1 MQLPHSRFSFLVD
14 RFITRLGNALSWIW
28 LVLLTVIVMNV
39 TLRYLFEMGSI
50 ELEELQWHL
59 YAVGFL
65 TGLSYA
71 VVSDSHI
78 RVDVVREKLSET
90 TKVWVEF
97 YGLLLLL
104 IPFVLLVLFA
114 SIPFIEYSF
123 RLREISEAPGGLPF
137 RWIIKGTLFV
147 GFTLLLVVSVARL
160 TRVWLYLFGWPA
172 VEVSHDEG
180 NAAYKT
186 TTATATT
193 TTTSTTTTTTTTQGA
208 KP

>member
-1 MQLPHSRFSFLVD
+1 MQLPHSRFSLWVD
-14 RFITRLGNALSWIW
+14 HLITRLGNALSWIW
-28 LVLLTVIVMNV
+28 LALLGVIVMNV
-39 TLRYLFEMGSI
+39 TLRYLFELGSI

-65 TGLSYA
+65 MGLSYA

-97 YGLLLLL
+97 YGLILLL

-123 RLREISEAPGGLPF
+123 RLQEISEAPGGLPF
-137 RWIIKGTLFV
+137 RWIIKAMLLIGFV
-147 GFTLLLVVSVARL
+147 LLLVVAVARL
-160 TRVWLYLFGWPA
+160 TRVWLYLFGWPTADLIDEDEQNEKEA
-172 VEVSHDEG
+172 VSEM
-180 NAAYKT
+180 
-186 TTATATT
+186 
-193 TTTSTTTTTTTTQGA
+193 TTTSKGA
-208 KP
+208 NT